1 MQKKH
6 ALFPLTRL
14 HLLIVYLSLSALGC
28 YKWGDSPKKI
38 PPSGQVLEYGTMKPI
53 PNALVLLY
61 ECQGEGLGNFGCSV
75 VDSMRSSADGKYTFS
90 STGFQVDAY
99 KQGYFTDYMTAVG
112 VLSGSED
119 KCNIILSPHAW
130 LRVKIR
136 NESGAYG
143 FYPASNQSGLPPILL
158 EQGKDSVLGEDIKL
172 WEGNK
177 ISNYIFTIRKEL
189 GGGFPSVEYWTSVK
203 AIVDGKFI
211 PVTIDVGAFIEFY
224 LPGHDTT
231 DLTIIY

>member
-6 ALFPLTRL
+6 VLFPFTKL
-14 HLLIVYLSLSALGC
+14 HFLLVYASLSALGC
-28 YKWGDSPKKI
+28 LKWGDSPKKI

-130 LRVKIR
+130 LRVNIR
-136 NESGAYG
+136 NESGAYLISVPG
-143 FYPASNQSGLPPILL
+143 ATSTDTERAISL
-158 EQGKDSVLGEDIKL
+158 EQGQDSTFTIFRDGNQDYDYVFAVIPVEGMPSTKDP
-172 WEGNK
+172 NAFK
-177 ISNYIFTIRKEL
+177 ISSNGVIITPTWENSSAPW
-189 GGGFPSVEYWTSVK
+189 FP
-203 AIVDGKFI
+203 I
-211 PVTIDVGAFIEFY
+211 Y

-231 DLTIIY
+231 NLTIIY